1 MKKIYEFLSS
11 MVVTAIL
18 LLIFAL
24 SIAVATFIEND
35 YGTETALV
43 EIYRA
48 KWFELLLTTITIN
61 LLLSFF
67 RYKMHYFKKWYIS
80 LFHLSFIIVALG
92 AWTTRYFGFEGTMH
106 IREGDS
112 SNYILSDTQYLD
124 IDIDGKN
131 VVSIPKLF
139 SNLSKNHFSYSN
151 DEVEISLR
159 EYIPYA
165 TYQVV
170 PASDGKGDS
179 YISFMATL
187 GEGLAPIQRELH
199 IGEFYDLGFYILDF
213 DSNATPQPHH
223 KGIIRLIRDGDKLI
237 LSSDENISGFSMDTR
252 ETTQF
257 GKRTEAK
264 KRMLYTIGTI
274 SIVFRDIAVGV
285 ERKLVS
291 NLDKPKNMR
300 ERFPSAYIF
309 DVQVG
314 EEKGEITI
322 FGQKGTIGKGGTLEV
337 GGKEITIRYGSKPI
351 YLPFAIQLRDF
362 QLERYAGSMSPS
374 SYASEVTVIDSEKNT
389 TFDYRIYMNHV
400 LDYRGYRF
408 FQSSYDPDELGTI
421 LSVNYDKAGTTITYI
436 GYAIM
441 FISMFISFFG
451 SKSRFQKLRRE
462 LIKISTIFLL
472 FLYFA
477 PQQGK
482 AEKIEIEDIGTI
494 FKFDREHADKF
505 GTLLVQDSRGR
516 MKPLDTLNMEIVN
529 KIHRSDSIEGLN
541 YNQIVLGMVARPN
554 LWKQVN
560 MIYVN
565 DEKINKILGLPQ
577 NQKYASFQDFFEDAN
592 NLLGYKLSKYVET
605 ASRTPQKYRGKFE
618 KNILKV
624 DERVNITYMV
634 YSGEILR
641 IFPKPN
647 DENHKWVSPL
657 EALQTFDKKIA
668 DEVRI
673 ALVGYLQAVDLSLQT
688 GNWSYANKGLIGISN
703 FQRKYGIDVFP
714 NTIQLAGE
722 VLYNKLQIFK
732 NLIPFVFLTGIALL
746 GIGFLR
752 IFKGKKRFAKIVV
765 TLKTIATLILV
776 AYTIGLLLRW
786 FISGHAPWSDAY
798 ESLVYIGWAS
808 LIAGFLFSKSS
819 PFIMG
824 STSILTGVILF
835 VAHLNWLDP
844 QITNLVPVLKSY
856 WLTIHVSLI
865 TASYGFLGLSAVLGF
880 IVLILFAITTEKS
893 RETIGVRIRELNIVN
908 EMNLIIGLLMLTV
921 GNFLGGVWANES
933 WGRYWGWD
941 PKETWA
947 LVTILVYAVV
957 VHMKYIPKIY
967 TPYSFA
973 LASLLAFS
981 SVLMTYFGVNF
992 YLSGMHSYA
1001 QGDPVPIP
1009 TFVYYSIATIAVI
1022 ALLAYRKRDIK
1033 M

>member
-1 MKKIYEFLSS
+1 
-11 MVVTAIL
+11 
-18 LLIFAL
+18 
-24 SIAVATFIEND
+24 
-35 YGTETALV
+35 
-43 EIYRA
+43 
-48 KWFELLLTTITIN
+48 
-61 LLLSFF
+61 
-67 RYKMHYFKKWYIS
+67 
-80 LFHLSFIIVALG
+80 
-92 AWTTRYFGFEGTMH
+92 
-106 IREGDS
+106 
-112 SNYILSDTQYLD
+112 
-124 IDIDGKN
+124 
-131 VVSIPKLF
+131 
-139 SNLSKNHFSYSN
+139 
-151 DEVEISLR
+151 
-159 EYIPYA
+159 
-165 TYQVV
+165 
-170 PASDGKGDS
+170 
-179 YISFMATL
+179 
-187 GEGLAPIQRELH
+187 
-199 IGEFYDLGFYILDF
+199 
-213 DSNATPQPHH
+213 
-223 KGIIRLIRDGDKLI
+223 
-237 LSSDENISGFSMDTR
+237 
-252 ETTQF
+252 
-257 GKRTEAK
+257 
-264 KRMLYTIGTI
+264 
-274 SIVFRDIAVGV
+274 
-285 ERKLVS
+285 
-291 NLDKPKNMR
+291 
-300 ERFPSAYIF
+300 
-309 DVQVG
+309 
-314 EEKGEITI
+314 
-322 FGQKGTIGKGGTLEV
+322 
-337 GGKEITIRYGSKPI
+337 
-351 YLPFAIQLRDF
+351 
-362 QLERYAGSMSPS
+362 
-374 SYASEVTVIDSEKNT
+374 
-389 TFDYRIYMNHV
+389 
-400 LDYRGYRF
+400 
-408 FQSSYDPDELGTI
+408 
-421 LSVNYDKAGTTITYI
+421 
-436 GYAIM
+436 
-441 FISMFISFFG
+441 
-451 SKSRFQKLRRE
+451 
-462 LIKISTIFLL
+462 
-472 FLYFA
+472 
-477 PQQGK
+477 
-482 AEKIEIEDIGTI
+482 
-494 FKFDREHADKF
+494 
-505 GTLLVQDSRGR
+505 
-516 MKPLDTLNMEIVN
+516 
-529 KIHRSDSIEGLN
+529 
-541 YNQIVLGMVARPN
+541 
-554 LWKQVN
+554 
-560 MIYVN
+560 
-565 DEKINKILGLPQ
+565 
-577 NQKYASFQDFFEDAN
+577 
-592 NLLGYKLSKYVET
+592 
-605 ASRTPQKYRGKFE
+605 
-618 KNILKV
+618 
-624 DERVNITYMV
+624 MV

-752 IFKGKKRFAKIVV
+752 IFKGKEKFRKTAVA
-765 TLKTIATLILV
+765 LKTIATLILV